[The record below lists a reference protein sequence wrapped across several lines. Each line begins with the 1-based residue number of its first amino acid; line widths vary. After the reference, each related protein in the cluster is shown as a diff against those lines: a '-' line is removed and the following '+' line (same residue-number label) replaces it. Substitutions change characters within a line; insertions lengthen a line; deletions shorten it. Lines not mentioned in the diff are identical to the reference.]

1 MGFAILRVQKLKSG
15 HAVRRSLQHA
25 FRERET
31 KNADPARL
39 HENTHTGATN
49 SRQALASLKARLPEK
64 VRKNAV
70 LAIEFLIT
78 GSPEDMHSKTRE
90 QQDAYLAD
98 ALQWLQQRHGV
109 ENVIYAGIHR
119 DETTP
124 HLYAYVVPIDP
135 KGKLNCRHFLGA
147 ADALSNMQTD
157 FAEAVGSKH
166 ELQRGLKG
174 SKALHVPIKQYYAR
188 VNAAFKPFPKVTTPQ
203 VKDRPEPE
211 KPLWPFGDALEEWR
225 KDHAKWEREQAQRA
239 QRAKEVQ
246 AQQRVAVERA
256 REYEAKA
263 AEAAV
268 LEKEAKRLNAIAA
281 TASTQRDQLKQQTA
295 ILAAELDLFTPSERE
310 RAKQRRA
317 NQKQEQAKAAEQER
331 QAEQQRQEQA
341 LIAQQRQKRVDQL
354 AHLAKSAG
362 GALATFANKAKAAIA
377 ALGGNWRGV
386 DWQSVEQDS
395 LREAITKNRQ
405 EPRQAIADV
414 LSHSP
419 ATVEPGEFRRRQS
432 ELEATVGRL
441 RPSAGRNLRQDYDS
455 GPAGPG

>member
-1 MGFAILRVQKLKSG
+1 MGFAILRIQKLKSG
-15 HAVRRSLQHA
+15 HAVRRSLEHA

-70 LAIEFLIT
+70 LAIEYLIT

-147 ADALSNMQTD
+147 ADALSTMQSD
-157 FAEAVGSKH
+157 FAQAVGNKH
-166 ELQRGLKG
+166 ELERGLKG
-174 SKALHVPIKQYYAR
+174 SKALHVPIQQYYAR

-263 AEAAV
+263 AEAAA
-268 LEKEAKRLNAIAA
+268 LATEAKRLNALAVKAETERDSAIQLGA
-281 TASTQRDQLKQQTA
+281 T
-295 ILAAELDLFTPSERE
+295 LAAELDLFTPSERA
-310 RAKQRRA
+310 RAKERRA
-317 NQKQEQAKAAEQER
+317 EQERLQAQRAEQER
-331 QAEQQRQEQA
+331 QAELQRQEQA
-341 LIAQQRQKRVDQL
+341 KHDQEREQRASKLPSLV
-354 AHLAKSAG
+354 KTAG
-362 GALATFANKAKAAIA
+362 GALATFAIKAKAALQGVA
-377 ALGGNWRGV
+377 DDWRRVDWRGL
-386 DWQSVEQDS
+386 EQDS
-395 LREAITKNRQ
+395 LREAITRNKQ
-405 EPRQAIADV
+405 EPQAAIADV
-414 LSHSP
+414 LAHSP
-419 ATVEPGEFRRRQS
+419 GAVTPDEVRARKN
-432 ELEATVGRL
+432 ELQATVGRL
-441 RPSAGRNLRQDYDS
+441 RPSREHGNDKDHGFTL
-455 GPAGPG
+455 G